1 MFLTNIYSID
11 YVKFKLGC
19 LNPGFYKS
27 RIVYTFT
34 LVSGKKRNAK
44 MKGNPFR

>member
-34 LVSGKKRNAK
+34 CFYTRDTIIYLYH
-44 MKGNPFR
+44 